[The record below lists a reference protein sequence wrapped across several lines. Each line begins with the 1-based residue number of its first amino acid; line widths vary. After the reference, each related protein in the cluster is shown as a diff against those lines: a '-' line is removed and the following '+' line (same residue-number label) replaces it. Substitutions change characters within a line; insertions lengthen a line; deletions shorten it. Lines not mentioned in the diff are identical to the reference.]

1 MEQTRSRPAGLKQ
14 VNITDRFWAHY
25 QALLREVVLPYQWE
39 ALNDRVE
46 GAEPSH
52 CIHNLKVAAGDIE
65 GTYEGPVFQDHGILT
80 WLEAV
85 GGSLAHHPDAKLEAL
100 ADEAIDLLA
109 RVQRPD
115 GYLNSYFI
123 VHAPEERWTNLMEC
137 HELFCAGHLIEAA
150 VAYTQATGKQKF
162 LQIARNYADY
172 IDTVFGP
179 EDGKCKGYP
188 GHQEIEIALL
198 KLYHAT
204 GEANYLRLSQFFIDQ
219 RGCEPYYF
227 MQETERLGGKRY
239 WAVQDFMTPDYF
251 QAHQPVREQKMAVG
265 HAVRAVYQYAAMAEL
280 AAETGDAA
288 LATACR
294 TLFDHITQKQMYI
307 TGGIGS
313 THVGEAFTFDYDLPN
328 DVIYQETCASI
339 GLVFFAS
346 RMLLLERN
354 ARYADII
361 EQALYNSV
369 LSGIS
374 RDGKSFFYVNPLET
388 WPEANEKNPDRAHV
402 KAERQPWFSCACC
415 PPNIA
420 RTIASVGQY
429 LYSTND
435 RGVFVNLYVGSSFS
449 FLQNGE
455 EIRLVQE
462 EEYLRDGSASITIKT
477 EHPVRFAL
485 SLRKPGWCRNFG
497 IRVNGE
503 PVQQTVQAPGYMTLE
518 REWAK
523 DDRIELQ
530 MEMQVVAMHAHPL
543 VRVDAGR
550 IALVRGPLVYCL
562 EEVDNG
568 GVLAALSISAQQT
581 FSACPHPDLP
591 DGVLSVCGEALREDE
606 SLWDSRTLYAPVG
619 NRVPVRFCAVPYA
632 LWGNRGKGEMLV
644 WVREA

>member
-1 MEQTRSRPAGLKQ
+1 MEQTHRRPAGLKQ
-14 VNITDRFWAHY
+14 VKITDRFWAHY
-25 QALLREVVLPYQWE
+25 QELLREVVLPYQWE

-52 CIHNLKVAAGDIE
+52 CIHNLKVAAGDIK

-80 WLEAV
+80 WLEAA
-85 GGSLAHHPDAKLEAL
+85 GGSLAHHPDTELEAL

-123 VHAPEERWTNLMEC
+123 VHAPEARWTNLMEC
-137 HELFCAGHLIEAA
+137 HELFCAGHLMEAA
-150 VAYTQATGKQKF
+150 VAYSQATGKNKF

-172 IDTVFGP
+172 IGTVFGP
-179 EDGKCKGYP
+179 KDGKRKGYP
-188 GHQEIEIALL
+188 GHQEIELALL

-204 GEANYLRLSQFFIDQ
+204 GETDYLKLAQFFIDQ

-227 MQETERLGGKRY
+227 ARETERLGGKRY
-239 WAVQDFMTPDYF
+239 WADQDFMTPDYF
-251 QAHQPVREQKMAVG
+251 QAHQPVREQRTAVG

-288 LATACR
+288 LAEACR
-294 TLFDHITQKQMYI
+294 SLFDNITQKQMYI

-346 RMLLLERN
+346 RMLLLEQN
-354 ARYADII
+354 ARYADIM
-361 EQALYNSV
+361 ELALYNSV

-374 RDGKSFFYVNPLET
+374 RDGKSFFYVNPLEI

-429 LYSTND
+429 LYSTDD
-435 RGVFVNLYVGSSFS
+435 RGISVNLYVGSTFS

-455 EIRLVQE
+455 EVRLVQE
-462 EEYLRDGSASITIKT
+462 EEYLRDGTACITVKT
-477 EHPVRFAL
+477 ARTVQFAL
-485 SLRKPGWCRNFG
+485 SLRKPGWCRSFG
-497 IRVNGE
+497 IRVNGV
-503 PVQQTVQAPGYMTLE
+503 PVRQPAEENGYVTLE
-518 REWAK
+518 REWTK
-523 DDRIELQ
+523 NDRIELQ
-530 MEMQVVAMHAHPL
+530 MEMQVAAMHAHPL
-543 VRVDAGR
+543 VRADAGR

-568 GVLAALSISAQQT
+568 GVLAALSIPTQQA
-581 FSACPHPDLP
+581 FSVCPHPDLP
-591 DGVLSVCGEALREDE
+591 DGVLSICGEALRDNDM
-606 SLWDSRTLYAPVG
+606 LWDGRTLYAPVSS
-619 NRVPVRFCAVPYA
+619 RVPVRFCAVPYA